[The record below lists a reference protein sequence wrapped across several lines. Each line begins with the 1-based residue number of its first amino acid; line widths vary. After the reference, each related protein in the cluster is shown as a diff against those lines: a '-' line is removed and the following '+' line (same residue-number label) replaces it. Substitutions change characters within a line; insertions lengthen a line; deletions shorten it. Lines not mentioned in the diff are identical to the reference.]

1 MDPMDFFTNESSSI
15 GIGPVAL
22 ARMAQ
27 AGYQQGG
34 KRMLGWNIPPDD
46 RFRVPEHWFQFEEI
60 DPMNNYVLGVIY
72 IVFTTISLIGNG
84 MVIWVFMAAKGLRSP
99 SNLFVVNLALMDF
112 FMMAKTPVFIYNS
125 FNQGYAL
132 GHFGCQIYG
141 LVGAITGIGQSLT
154 NVAIAY
160 DRYRVIAKPMDGR
173 MSFSK
178 AFMILI
184 GIYLYVLP
192 IALLPYFEKWSRFV
206 PEGYLTSCTFDYLT
220 PTESIRFYVLFMF
233 IFCYCIPMFMIINF
247 YSQIVGHVF
256 SHEKA
261 LREQAKKMNVE
272 SLRSGQKEGQ
282 SSAEV
287 RIAKTAITLCALFVI
302 SWTPYA
308 VVALTGA
315 FGDRSLLT
323 PALTMIPACTCKT
336 VACLDPYVYAISH
349 PRYRLE
355 LSKRVPCLGIKEKE
369 PEKDAASAQTEA
381 TTPH

>member
-1 MDPMDFFTNESSSI
+1 MESDFYLNDTS
-15 GIGPVAL
+15 IGPVAL
-22 ARMAQ
+22 ARVAAQ
-27 AGYQQGG
+27 QSFSVNG
-34 KRMLGWNIPPDD
+34 KRMLGWNVPPED
-46 RFRVPEHWFQFEEI
+46 RFRIPEHWFQYEEI
-60 DPMNNYVLGVIY
+60 DPMYNYVLGCLY
-72 IVFTTISLIGNG
+72 IVFTIFSICGNG
-84 MVIWVFMAAKGLRSP
+84 MVIWVFIAAKSLRTP
-99 SNLFVVNLALMDF
+99 SNIFVLNLALMDF
-112 FMMAKTPVFIYNS
+112 MMMVKTPIFIYNS

-132 GHFGCQIYG
+132 GHQGCQIFG
-141 LVGAITGIGQSLT
+141 LMGSISGIGQSAT

-173 MSFSK
+173 MSYSK
-178 AFMILI
+178 ALMILI
-184 GIYLYVLP
+184 LIYCYVIP
-192 IALLPYFEKWSRFV
+192 WAMFPYLEKWSRFV

-233 IFCYCIPMFMIINF
+233 IICYCIPMGMIINF

-287 RIAKTAITLCALFVI
+287 RIAKTAITLCALFVA

-315 FGDRSLLT
+315 FGDQSLLT
-323 PALTMIPACTCKT
+323 PGLTMIPACTCKA

-355 LSKRVPCLGIKEKE
+355 LSKRIPCLGIKEKE
-369 PEKDAASAQTEA
+369 PEKETASAQTEA